1 MSKEQEN
8 DDREKKNLSGAVEDE
23 EETQMI
29 VSNLPDETQVETGNN
44 KKDEASDEDSVQS
57 LWKE

>member
-8 DDREKKNLSGAVEDE
+8 DDGEKKNLAGAVGDE

-29 VSNLPDETQVETGNN
+29 VSNLPDETQVETGIN
-44 KKDEASDEDSVQS
+44 KKDEASNEDSVQS
-57 LWKE
+57 L